1 MKKTDLLL
9 RLGWP
14 TDYTNSR
21 GSLVWQNALDEENQK
36 TVSLSN
42 TDQTIKLSVLTLG
55 SFGTLIPTLLAEWDA
70 TDNECVMKKCLYNG
84 QDLFATYPTNLV
96 EDKAIEEF
104 LLAVETIDLPPQ
116 IDIKTLQS
124 DLKLPDLSS

>member
-9 RLGWP
+9 LLGWP

-21 GSLVWQNALDEENQK
+21 GSLVWQNALGEPIQQ

-42 TDQTIKLSVLTLG
+42 TDQTVKLSVLTLDAL
-55 SFGTLIPTLLAEWDA
+55 GTLIPRLLAEWDT
-70 TDNECVMKKCLYNG
+70 TDLECIMKKCLYNG

-96 EDKAIEEF
+96 EAKAIEEF
-104 LLAVETIDLPPQ
+104 TLAIETINLPPQ
-116 IDIKTLQS
+116 IDIKTLQN